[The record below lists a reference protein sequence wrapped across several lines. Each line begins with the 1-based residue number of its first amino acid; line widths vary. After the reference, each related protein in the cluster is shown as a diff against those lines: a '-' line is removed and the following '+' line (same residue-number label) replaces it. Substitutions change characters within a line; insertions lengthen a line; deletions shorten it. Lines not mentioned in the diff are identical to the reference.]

1 MFVKVTFAC
10 PVCENPARLI
20 LDRARDWQCGKCDQR
35 LSIPVPDPKL
45 PACVVCGNHE
55 LYKKKAFPHWL
66 GMSILIAACVASV
79 FTYGWYE
86 KWATW
91 GILIGSAMFDGLL
104 YLLVGDVIVCY
115 RCQAHYSG
123 IEPTDRHKPHELI
136 VGERYRQEK
145 IRTEQINRGAGI
157 QH

>member
-1 MFVKVTFAC
+1 VKVTFAC
-10 PVCENPARLI
+10 PVCEQPARQT
-20 LDRARDWQCGKCDQR
+20 LDRAHDWQCTRCEQR
-35 LSIPVPDPKL
+35 LSIPVPEPSL

-66 GMSILIAACVASV
+66 GMSILVGACVASV

-91 GILIGSAMFDGLL
+91 AILLGSAVFDGVL
-104 YLLVGDVIVCY
+104 YLLVGDAIVCY

-123 IEPTDRHKPHELI
+123 VEPAAQHKPHELI
-136 VGERYRQEK
+136 VGERYRQER
-145 IRTEQINRGAGI
+145 IRKEQIAAEAKKG
-157 QH
+157 QV